1 MGEIGVLK
9 GPKKK
14 CRIIRVVGL
23 TVVGLTVL
31 HCILNEII
39 SKWRKYAEDVF
50 SEPDRE
56 YIRALE
62 NV

>member
-1 MGEIGVLK
+1 MGEIEVLK

-31 HCILNEII
+31 HCMLLCMLFKCLLRTSDFQAGSF
-39 SKWRKYAEDVF
+39 SKTIKDKLIE
-50 SEPDRE
+50 
-56 YIRALE
+56 
-62 NV
+62 

>member
-31 HCILNEII
+31 HCISFKKTKTQVFNDE
-39 SKWRKYAEDVF
+39 RMAEKASLF
-50 SEPDRE
+50 KIEG
-56 YIRALE
+56 
-62 NV
+62 